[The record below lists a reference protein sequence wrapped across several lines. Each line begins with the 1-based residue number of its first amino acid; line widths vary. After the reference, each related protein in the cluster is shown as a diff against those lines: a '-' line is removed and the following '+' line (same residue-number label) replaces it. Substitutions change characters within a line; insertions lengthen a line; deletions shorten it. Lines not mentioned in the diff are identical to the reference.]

1 MAEVQIDPQ
10 EVIRNLLSEISRLN
24 TEVAILK
31 AALKAYDD
39 NAENT
44 PEEE

>member
-10 EVIRNLLSEISRLN
+10 EVIRNLLTEISRLN

-31 AALKAYDD
+31 AAVTAYEGG
-39 NAENT
+39 N
-44 PEEE
+44 EEPSEGE